1 MDDADIVELYWQRDE
16 SAIRETETKYGQYC
30 FSIAFNI
37 LSDTEDSKECVN
49 DTWLRAWNAIPP
61 SRPDRL
67 RIFLAKIT
75 RNLSFDKYRL
85 KAANKRGGGEIT
97 LALEELGECVSSAL
111 DVEFEFYEQELVKS
125 LNGFLYALPKRESNI
140 FLRRYF
146 MPFYHFLVELPKN
159 ESEDGMKEYGSF
171 YVPAVDERYI
181 SNMPLEKL
189 NLLQ

>member
-49 DTWLRAWNAIPP
+49 DTWFRAWNAIPP

-146 MPFYHFLVELPKN
+146 YVESIFEIARRYGLK
-159 ESEDGMKEYGSF
+159 ESNITVILSRTRQKLRLHLRKEG
-171 YVPAVDERYI
+171 YVV
-181 SNMPLEKL
+181 
-189 NLLQ
+189 

>member
-1 MDDADIVELYWQRDE
+1 LDDADIVELYWQRDE
-16 SAIRETETKYGQYC
+16 SAIRKTETKYGQYC

-97 LALEELGECVSSAL
+97 LALEELGETETKYGQYCFSIAFNILSDTEDSKECVNDTWLRAWNAIPPSRPDRL
-111 DVEFEFYEQELVKS
+111 
-125 LNGFLYALPKRESNI
+125 RI
-140 FLRRYF
+140 FLAKITRN
-146 MPFYHFLVELPKN
+146 L
-159 ESEDGMKEYGSF
+159 SF
-171 YVPAVDERYI
+171 DKYRLKAANKRGGR
-181 SNMPLEKL
+181 
-189 NLLQ
+189 